1 MYEIFISSVYYKLLS
16 LSKLQLRLNVF
27 FVGSKLEIVI
37 KTKWNAKQM
46 SFFLSIIFDTTKLF
60 TKDNHAILKMIDQS
74 NTKLLNICKLNL
86 SFIFYSDKHLY

>member
-1 MYEIFISSVYYKLLS
+1 MFSLLAQNWRLLS
-16 LSKLQLRLNVF
+16 KQN
-27 FVGSKLEIVI
+27 EIS
-37 KTKWNAKQM
+37 KQM